1 MNERLPFRLTYSTM
15 FDPPPA
21 LHQAFDEAVAK
32 CLPALGQDHPLI
44 VAGQPRDGAGFVAV
58 HSPIDRG
65 RLLARFPRATRRDV
79 DDSVKAARAA
89 APAWAALPCPDRIAL
104 LRRAAALIEERVY
117 EIGAIVAR
125 EFGKNRRESIAKV

>member
-1 MNERLPFRLTYSTM
+1 MSSAPAYKLTYSTM

-65 RLLARFPRATRRDV
+65 RLLARFPRATIRSRRRGPPRRPGPPCLGRTG
-79 DDSVKAARAA
+79 SRCSAAR
-89 APAWAALPCPDRIAL
+89 
-104 LRRAAALIEERVY
+104 RR
-117 EIGAIVAR
+117 
-125 EFGKNRRESIAKV
+125 